1 MSRIFISNYDHF
13 GGIFMLTV
21 LGVILLVFS
30 LFLIISVLMQHGKA
44 KNISGAI
51 AGGAETFFGKTKGST
66 IDKML
71 SKITTVV
78 AIIFVIIVVVVYI
91 MQDTAVEEYKDFQD
105 AISNTPA
112 VTDTVDST
120 ADTAE
125 GTAAVS
131 DTEAAE

>member
-1 MSRIFISNYDHF
+1 
-13 GGIFMLTV
+13 MLTV

-30 LFLIISVLMQHGKA
+30 VFLIISVLMQHGKA

-78 AIIFVIIVVVVYI
+78 AIIFVIIVVVVYV
-91 MQDTAVEEYKDFQD
+91 MQDTAVEEYMDFED
-105 AISNTPA
+105 ALNTPT
-112 VTDTVDST
+112 VSDTVDTTADTT
-120 ADTAE
+120 ADTAAD
-125 GTAAVS
+125 TAAAG